1 MMRNLPIF
9 CRLEGF
15 QTQDH
20 TQGTKVPE
28 ACVWKQTGLFF
39 LFQNIATSRSEI
51 L

>member
-9 CRLEGF
+9 CHLEGF

-20 TQGTKVPE
+20 AQGNKVQE
-28 ACVWKQTGLFF
+28 ACGWKQTGLFF
-39 LFQNIATSRSEI
+39 LFQNIATSMFKM